1 MSCAYHIYQF
11 IDCRVFIMTAGSK
24 APASHPLAD
33 MDLRIGQP
41 VQLILHGPQTY
52 KHYTRLIGH
61 VEHEFIM
68 LRVPMEN
75 GWAVPLHEGQALEVR
90 AFSGTWV
97 YEFSSRVL
105 TLLHH
110 PRNYLLLSP
119 PTNIRQSRLREH
131 ERVRCHLPVQI
142 VQAPAGQAPWTGYRL
157 DDLSAGGGALVGP
170 AALGQAGERL
180 ELTLDFALAA
190 TQSQETLTLGAV
202 IQSCEVSAPGQVRH
216 GLRFEKIDARLVL
229 LVHETGAQRPQA

>member
-1 MSCAYHIYQF
+1 
-11 IDCRVFIMTAGSK
+11 
-24 APASHPLAD
+24 

-41 VQLILHGPQTY
+41 VQLILQGPQTY

-68 LRVPMEN
+68 LRVPLEN
-75 GWAVPLHEGQALEVR
+75 GWAVPLHEGQAVDVR

-131 ERVRCHLPVQI
+131 ERVSCHLPVQI
-142 VQAPAGQAPWTGYRL
+142 VQAPAGQAPWAGYL
-157 DDLSAGGGALVGP
+157 FEDLSAGGGALVGP
-170 AALGQAGERL
+170 TALGQPGERL
-180 ELTLDFALAA
+180 ELTFSFELAA
-190 TQSQETLTLGAV
+190 TQSQESITLGATL
-202 IQSCEVSAPGQVRH
+202 QSCETKGTGPQGSTVRH
-216 GLRFEKIDARLVL
+216 GLRFDKIDARIVL
-229 LVHETGAQRPQA
+229 LVHETGAQRPQG